1 MAVVRRDTYGSS
13 PGITVGRDERRA
25 SRSKGG
31 PAPAYP
37 GIAGAKPR
45 AVGACRLPAAGS
57 ATTTGQL
64 PPEVEV
70 AEQSQVP
77 EDPDA
82 DPREAGFGPGE
93 RGDSIEEG
101 RQGKEGE
108 QGGGEQEDDDAG
120 EG

>member
-1 MAVVRRDTYGSS
+1 MAASLFEPAWGEGS
-13 PGITVGRDERRA
+13 
-25 SRSKGG
+25 
-31 PAPAYP
+31 
-37 GIAGAKPR
+37 
-45 AVGACRLPAAGS
+45 AVGASRVPAAGS
-57 ATTTGQL
+57 ATTTGPL

-70 AEQSQVP
+70 ADQSQVP
-77 EDPDA
+77 DNPDA

-101 RQGKEGE
+101 RQGTEGE

>member
-1 MAVVRRDTYGSS
+1 M
-13 PGITVGRDERRA
+13 
-25 SRSKGG
+25 
-31 PAPAYP
+31 
-37 GIAGAKPR
+37 
-45 AVGACRLPAAGS
+45 PAAGS
-57 ATTTGQL
+57 ATTIGPL

-70 AEQSQVP
+70 ADQSQVP
-77 EDPDA
+77 DDPDA

-101 RQGKEGE
+101 RQGTEGE

>member
-1 MAVVRRDTYGSS
+1 MRKSSGGETPVACRRCG
-13 PGITVGRDERRA
+13 RRA
-25 SRSKGG
+25 RVGLEGS
-31 PAPAYP
+31 
-37 GIAGAKPR
+37 
-45 AVGACRLPAAGS
+45 AVGACRVPAAGS
-57 ATTTGQL
+57 ATTIGPL

-70 AEQSQVP
+70 SEQSQVP
-77 EDPDA
+77 DDPNA